1 MTRVPVE
8 AGGWP
13 NESARATTAAATTN
27 AVAHARACARVC
39 TTSARQATVVG
50 MHGGWALAIARP
62 TYVACLL
69 ARQAP
74 GRAHHADTMLTGSC
88 SC

>member
-62 TYVACLL
+62 TWPAFLHVRHL
-69 ARQAP
+69 AV
-74 GRAHHADTMLTGSC
+74 HTMLTPC
-88 SC
+88 